1 MKVSGAS
8 KGLSIIVLF
17 LVASPLTA
25 QQETELPPPRATP
38 RATAKPAT
46 SRTAQPTTA
55 RTRTKSTASSKNAEA
70 ARPMSISVKLSNGS
84 MISGAL
90 LNTTELPLK
99 TSFGTVNIPLS
110 VVAGFKMAQK
120 GSPTTTV
127 ILHNGDSI
135 TGATRLLELTIET
148 EWGKAIVDSPN
159 VSSILF
165 TPGVRWESQ
174 KDLSGTRWRLVAA
187 DGTKSSVTTS
197 GQNALPAG
205 TTSRTTGSSAPPTVV
220 RSRVIN
226 YN

>member
-1 MKVSGAS
+1 
-8 KGLSIIVLF
+8 
-17 LVASPLTA
+17 
-25 QQETELPPPRATP
+25 
-38 RATAKPAT
+38 
-46 SRTAQPTTA
+46 
-55 RTRTKSTASSKNAEA
+55 
-70 ARPMSISVKLSNGS
+70 MSISVVLSNGS
-84 MISGAL
+84 TISGAL

-99 TSFGTVNIPLS
+99 TSFGNVNIPLS
-110 VVAGFKMAQK
+110 VVAGFKMAEK

-127 ILHNGDSI
+127 VLHNGDSI
-135 TGATRLLELTIET
+135 TGATQLLELTIET

-187 DGTKSSVTTS
+187 DGTQSSVTTS
-197 GQNALPAG
+197 GPNTLPDG